1 MYRESYL
8 ANRNRGKPCDWLR
21 EDRHEENNPYLFTLS
36 YPRSVS
42 AD

>member
-8 ANRNRGKPCDWLR
+8 VNRNCGKPCDWLR
-21 EDRHEENNPYLFTLS
+21 EDRHEDNNPKYYTLS
-36 YPRSVS
+36 YRRSVS